1 MFQVI
6 PTCFLLRPLINRTP
20 IKRHYQQGS
29 RNWKIIALPEYF
41 QESSKLAK
49 YAAEM
54 SLKGYER
61 KGYEMRAGTREEPQ
75 RQNLRQLKVL
85 LDSTRP
91 SKLMELDRTR
101 PSNLIFHPKT
111 SQQLIRVLQTNEP
124 ETAGRGHQFDFKQ
137 AATSLK
143 RGFLQDKISQVG
155 TTREASEG
163 SSDLMTRYQNSPSF
177 PVTTTESSAATE
189 DTVVKA
195 SFSASLTTSPDALL
209 KSIRDICESLLNI
222 FLPGFS
228 LE

>member
-1 MFQVI
+1 M
-6 PTCFLLRPLINRTP
+6 RPLINRTP
-20 IKRHYQQGS
+20 LKRHYQQGS

-111 SQQLIRVLQTNEP
+111 SQQLTRVSQTNEP
-124 ETAGRGHQFDFKQ
+124 EPGHQFDLKQ
-137 AATSLK
+137 AGTSLT
-143 RGFLQDKISQVG
+143 RSFLQEKISRHQVG
-155 TTREASEG
+155 AKTKASEG
-163 SSDLMTRYQNSPSF
+163 SSNLMTHYQNSPSLS
-177 PVTTTESSAATE
+177 VTTTESGAATE
-189 DTVVKA
+189 ETVVKA